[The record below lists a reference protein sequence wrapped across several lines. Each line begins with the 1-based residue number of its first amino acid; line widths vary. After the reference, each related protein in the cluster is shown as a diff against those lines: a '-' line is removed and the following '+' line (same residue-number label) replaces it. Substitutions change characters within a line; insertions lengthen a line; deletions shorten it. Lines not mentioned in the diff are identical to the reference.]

1 MTEVIS
7 TNNLFEFVFPLVG
20 RTGTLG
26 IGRQNIVTQVK
37 KKCYIIIV
45 QAFGH

>member
-1 MTEVIS
+1 MTEVIN
-7 TNNLFEFVFPLVG
+7 TNNLFEFVFPLFG
-20 RTGTLG
+20 RTSNIG
-26 IGRQNIVTQVK
+26 IGRQNIVTQVQ